1 MNMIEL
7 YHQGEQATERAAKK
21 RALIAMLAVAAAGLV
36 PCIVL
41 IALATRRNQHL
52 FLPLAIGIAW
62 LSGWIFI
69 TILHGSFA
77 AANARR
83 RHNEMMLNEPRETMT
98 GQFTKT
104 ADIRRMKNG
113 MAIQKVILLENERE
127 RVLSVNAEKAA
138 LLPDTFT
145 GAAETVYD
153 FIVAYGVNGDV

>member
-1 MNMIEL
+1 MSMIEL
-7 YHQGEQATERAAKK
+7 YNTEALATDRVRKK
-21 RALIAMLAVAAAGLV
+21 RRLIVMLTVAAAGLI
-36 PCIVL
+36 PCVVL
-41 IALATRRNQHL
+41 IALATRRNQHIL
-52 FLPLAIGIAW
+52 LPLAIGIAW

-153 FIVAYGVNGDV
+153 FIVSYGVNGDV